1 MAMRGIHIANAKRRD
16 AEVAFDAQTERRNF
30 RTVLKNGKEKQ
41 NVRVLKSTVDMDEQS
56 LAMEFGSWEN
66 VAAALVDNDPEVD
79 MEIIGKKLNRT
90 HRLWVNKEN
99 KIAYQVNLFRTL
111 FNPDGTERERRD
123 VNKLPSNINKEFPLR
138 WSGKLFARTEAIRQ
152 FVFTRSYQIRHI
164 NGATFDF
171 LYAMAKELHE
181 KDSLVLLGG
190 GEKGDEPLLLSR
202 GGQSYR
208 GFLEGRVRGEDS
220 YILILH
226 LTDIELKLPRADEP
240 KDGRPSRS
248 ENPRKKVKL

>member
-16 AEVAFDAQTERRNF
+16 AEVAFDAQVERRNI
-30 RTVLKNGKEKQ
+30 RTVLPNGKEKI
-41 NVRVLKSTVDMDEQS
+41 NVRVLKSTVDLDEQS
-56 LAMEFGSWEN
+56 LAMEFGSWDQ
-66 VAAALVDNDPEVD
+66 VASALVESDPEVD

-123 VNKLPSNINKEFPLR
+123 VNKLSSNINKKFPLT
-138 WSGKLFARTEAIRQ
+138 WSGKLFPKTEAIRQ

-181 KDSLVLLGG
+181 KDAMVLLGG
-190 GEKGDEPLLLSR
+190 GEKGNEPLLLSR
-202 GGQSYR
+202 GGQPYR
-208 GFLEGRVRGEDS
+208 GFLEGRLAQGER

-226 LTDIELKLPRADEP
+226 LTDIELKTPQR
-240 KDGRPSRS
+240 
-248 ENPRKKVKL
+248 